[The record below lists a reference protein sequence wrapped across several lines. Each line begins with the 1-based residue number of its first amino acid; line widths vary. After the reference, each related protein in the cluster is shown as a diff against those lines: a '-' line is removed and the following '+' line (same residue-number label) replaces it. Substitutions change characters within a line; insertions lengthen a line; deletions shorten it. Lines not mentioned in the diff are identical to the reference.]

1 MFKNKKLIIFDMD
14 GTLIDSVGIWNEVDE
29 KLILQIGDGTIDDV
43 NIQVQRDQ
51 TLKRF
56 KDGDI
61 YLEYCRFLKEKYNS
75 KLTAE
80 EVLKLRKDI
89 AADYMINVVEFK
101 PDADKV
107 IKRLKELGYKLA
119 IGTTTRR
126 WNLDRYNT
134 DNKKMMEKCI
144 LNDWFDIILA
154 KEDVEKRKPDPE
166 VHLKILEA
174 LDIKKEEALVIEDSL
189 IGVEAARNA
198 GIECAII
205 YDKYS
210 DSERDEINEKADYLF
225 NCEYSLG
232 QFIGAEYSYKFYKEF
247 VSISY
252 SFKNKKESGGLHSV
266 ARLNHAARTSMF
278 LLIDNHV

>member
-1 MFKNKKLIIFDMD
+1 MLENKKLIIFDMD
-14 GTLIDSVGIWNEVDE
+14 GTLIDSVGIWNEVDRR
-29 KLILQIGDGTIDDV
+29 LIEEIGGTVGDE

-61 YLEYCRFLKEKYNS
+61 YLEYCRFLSKKYSS
-75 KLTAE
+75 KLSAE
-80 EVLKLRKDI
+80 EVFAKRKEI
-89 AADYMINVVEFK
+89 AADYMVNVVDFK
-101 PDADKV
+101 PNAENV
-107 IKRLKELGYKLA
+107 IKRLKELGYLLA

-126 WNLDRYNT
+126 WNLDRYNN

-174 LDIKKEEALVIEDSL
+174 LDIKKEETLIIEDSL
-189 IGVEAARNA
+189 IGVEAAKNA
-198 GIECAII
+198 DIECAVI

-210 DSERDEINEKADYLF
+210 DSERDEIMKLSNYYF
-225 NCEYSLG
+225 NDFDEMLKQINS
-232 QFIGAEYSYKFYKEF
+232 E
-247 VSISY
+247 
-252 SFKNKKESGGLHSV
+252 N
-266 ARLNHAARTSMF
+266 
-278 LLIDNHV
+278 

>member
-14 GTLIDSVGIWNEVDE
+14 GTLIDSVGIWNEVDS
-29 KLILQIGDGTIDDV
+29 KLIESIGGIITDE

-75 KLTAE
+75 SFSAE
-80 EVLKLRKDI
+80 EIYAKRKEI
-89 AADYMINVVEFK
+89 AYDYMINVVDFK
-101 PDADKV
+101 PNAEIV
-107 IKRLKELGYKLA
+107 IKRLKELGFILA

-126 WNLDRYNT
+126 WNLDRYNK

-144 LNDWFDIILA
+144 LNDYFDIILA

-166 VHLKILEA
+166 VHFKILEA
-174 LDIKKEEALVIEDSL
+174 LNVRREEALVIEDSL
-189 IGVEAARNA
+189 IGVEAAKNA
-198 GIECAII
+198 SIECAII

-210 DSERDEINEKADYLF
+210 DSEREEIKNLSQYYFNDFNEMLEQI
-225 NCEYSLG
+225 NNEL
-232 QFIGAEYSYKFYKEF
+232 
-247 VSISY
+247 V
-252 SFKNKKESGGLHSV
+252 
-266 ARLNHAARTSMF
+266 
-278 LLIDNHV
+278 

>member
-14 GTLIDSVGIWNEVDE
+14 GTLIDSVGIWNEVDS
-29 KLILQIGDGTIDDV
+29 KLIESIGGIITDE

-75 KLTAE
+75 SFSAE
-80 EVLKLRKDI
+80 EIYAKRKEI
-89 AADYMINVVEFK
+89 AYDYMINVVDFK
-101 PDADKV
+101 PNAEIV
-107 IKRLKELGYKLA
+107 IKRLKELGFILA

-126 WNLDRYNT
+126 WNLDRYNK

-144 LNDWFDIILA
+144 LNDYFDIILA

-174 LDIKKEEALVIEDSL
+174 LNVKREEALVIEDSL
-189 IGVEAARNA
+189 IGVEAAKNA
-198 GIECAII
+198 SIECAVI

-210 DSERDEINEKADYLF
+210 DSEREEIKNLSQYYFNDFNEMLEQI
-225 NCEYSLG
+225 NNEL
-232 QFIGAEYSYKFYKEF
+232 
-247 VSISY
+247 V
-252 SFKNKKESGGLHSV
+252 
-266 ARLNHAARTSMF
+266 
-278 LLIDNHV
+278 

>member
-1 MFKNKKLIIFDMD
+1 MLENKKLIIFDMD
-14 GTLIDSVGIWNEVDE
+14 GTLIDSVGIWNEVDRR
-29 KLILQIGDGTIDDV
+29 LIEEIGGTVEDE

-61 YLEYCRFLKEKYNS
+61 YLEYCRFLSEKYSS
-75 KLTAE
+75 KLSAE
-80 EVLKLRKDI
+80 EVFAKRKEI
-89 AADYMINVVEFK
+89 AADYMVNVVDFK
-101 PDADKV
+101 PNAENV
-107 IKRLKELGYKLA
+107 IKRLKELGYLLA

-126 WNLDRYNT
+126 WNLERYNN

-174 LDIKKEEALVIEDSL
+174 LDIKKEETLIIEDSL
-189 IGVEAARNA
+189 IGVEAAKNA
-198 GIECAII
+198 GIECAVI

-210 DSERDEINEKADYLF
+210 DSERDEIMKLSNYYF
-225 NCEYSLG
+225 NDFDEMLKQINS
-232 QFIGAEYSYKFYKEF
+232 E
-247 VSISY
+247 
-252 SFKNKKESGGLHSV
+252 N
-266 ARLNHAARTSMF
+266 
-278 LLIDNHV
+278 

>member
-14 GTLIDSVGIWNEVDE
+14 GTLIDSVGIWNEVDS
-29 KLILQIGDGTIDDV
+29 KLIESIGGIITDE

-75 KLTAE
+75 SFSAE
-80 EVLKLRKDI
+80 EIYAKRKEI
-89 AADYMINVVEFK
+89 AYDYMINVVDFK
-101 PDADKV
+101 PNAEIV
-107 IKRLKELGYKLA
+107 IKRLKELGFILA

-126 WNLDRYNT
+126 WNLDRYNK

-144 LNDWFDIILA
+144 LNDYFDIILA

-166 VHLKILEA
+166 VHFKILEA
-174 LDIKKEEALVIEDSL
+174 LNIKREEALVIEDSL
-189 IGVEAARNA
+189 IGVEAAKNA
-198 GIECAII
+198 SIECAVI

-210 DSERDEINEKADYLF
+210 DSEREEIKNLSQYYFNDFNEMLEQI
-225 NCEYSLG
+225 NNEL
-232 QFIGAEYSYKFYKEF
+232 
-247 VSISY
+247 V
-252 SFKNKKESGGLHSV
+252 
-266 ARLNHAARTSMF
+266 
-278 LLIDNHV
+278 

>member
-14 GTLIDSVGIWNEVDE
+14 GTLIDSVGIWNEVDS
-29 KLILQIGDGTIDDV
+29 KLIESIGGIITDE

-75 KLTAE
+75 SFSAE
-80 EVLKLRKDI
+80 EIYAKRKEI
-89 AADYMINVVEFK
+89 AYDYMINVVDFK
-101 PDADKV
+101 PNAEIV
-107 IKRLKELGYKLA
+107 IKRLKELGFILA

-126 WNLDRYNT
+126 WNLDRYNK

-144 LNDWFDIILA
+144 LNDYFDIILA

-166 VHLKILEA
+166 VHFKILET
-174 LDIKKEEALVIEDSL
+174 LNVKREEALIIEDSL
-189 IGVEAARNA
+189 IGVEAAKNA
-198 GIECAII
+198 SIECAVI

-210 DSERDEINEKADYLF
+210 DSEREEIKNLSQYYFNDFNEMLEQI
-225 NCEYSLG
+225 NNEL
-232 QFIGAEYSYKFYKEF
+232 
-247 VSISY
+247 V
-252 SFKNKKESGGLHSV
+252 
-266 ARLNHAARTSMF
+266 
-278 LLIDNHV
+278 

>member
-14 GTLIDSVGIWNEVDE
+14 GTLIDSVGIWNEVDRQ
-29 KLILQIGDGTIDDV
+29 LILKIGDGTIDDV
-43 NIQVQRDQ
+43 DIQVQRDQ
-51 TLKRF
+51 TLKKF

-75 KLTAE
+75 TLTAE
-80 EVLKLRKDI
+80 EVFKLRKEI
-89 AADYMINVVEFK
+89 AADYMINVVDFK
-101 PDADKV
+101 PDAEKV

-126 WNLDRYNT
+126 WNLDRYNN

-174 LDIKKEEALVIEDSL
+174 LDIKKEETLIIEDSL
-189 IGVEAARNA
+189 IGVEAAKNA
-198 GIECAII
+198 DIECAVI

-210 DSERDEINEKADYLF
+210 DSERDEIMKLSNYYF
-225 NCEYSLG
+225 NDFDEMLKQINS
-232 QFIGAEYSYKFYKEF
+232 E
-247 VSISY
+247 
-252 SFKNKKESGGLHSV
+252 N
-266 ARLNHAARTSMF
+266 
-278 LLIDNHV
+278 

>member
-14 GTLIDSVGIWNEVDE
+14 GTLIDSVGIWNEVDS
-29 KLILQIGDGTIDDV
+29 KLIESIGGIIIDE

-75 KLTAE
+75 SFSAE
-80 EVLKLRKDI
+80 EIYAKRKEI
-89 AADYMINVVEFK
+89 AYDYMINVVDFK
-101 PDADKV
+101 PNAEIV
-107 IKRLKELGYKLA
+107 IKRLKELGFILA

-126 WNLDRYNT
+126 WNLDRYNK

-144 LNDWFDIILA
+144 LNDYFDIILA

-166 VHLKILEA
+166 VHFKILEA
-174 LDIKKEEALVIEDSL
+174 LNVKREEALIIEDSL
-189 IGVEAARNA
+189 IGVEAAKNA
-198 GIECAII
+198 SIECAVI

-210 DSERDEINEKADYLF
+210 DSEREEIKNLSQYYFNDFNEMLEQI
-225 NCEYSLG
+225 NNEL
-232 QFIGAEYSYKFYKEF
+232 
-247 VSISY
+247 V
-252 SFKNKKESGGLHSV
+252 
-266 ARLNHAARTSMF
+266 
-278 LLIDNHV
+278 

>member
-14 GTLIDSVGIWNEVDE
+14 GTLIDSVGIWNEVDS
-29 KLILQIGDGTIDDV
+29 KLIESIGGIITDE

-75 KLTAE
+75 SFSAE
-80 EVLKLRKDI
+80 EIYAKRKEI
-89 AADYMINVVEFK
+89 AYDYMINVVDFK
-101 PDADKV
+101 PNAEIV
-107 IKRLKELGYKLA
+107 IKRLKELGFILA

-126 WNLDRYNT
+126 WNLDRYNK

-144 LNDWFDIILA
+144 LNDYFDIILA

-166 VHLKILEA
+166 VHFKILEA
-174 LDIKKEEALVIEDSL
+174 LNVKREEALIIEDSL
-189 IGVEAARNA
+189 IGVEAAKNA
-198 GIECAII
+198 SIECAVI

-210 DSERDEINEKADYLF
+210 DSEREEIKNLSQYYFNDFNEMLEQI
-225 NCEYSLG
+225 NNEL
-232 QFIGAEYSYKFYKEF
+232 
-247 VSISY
+247 V
-252 SFKNKKESGGLHSV
+252 
-266 ARLNHAARTSMF
+266 
-278 LLIDNHV
+278 

>member
-1 MFKNKKLIIFDMD
+1 MLKNKKVIIFDMD
-14 GTLIDSVGIWNEVDE
+14 GTLIDSVGIWNEVDRQ
-29 KLILQIGDGTIDDV
+29 LILKIGDGTIDDV

-51 TLKRF
+51 TLKKF

-75 KLTAE
+75 TLTAE
-80 EVLKLRKDI
+80 EVFKLRKEI
-89 AADYMINVVEFK
+89 AADYMINVVDFK
-101 PDADKV
+101 PDAEKV

-166 VHLKILEA
+166 VHLKILDA
-174 LDIKKEEALVIEDSL
+174 LGIKKEEPLIIEDSL
-189 IGVEAARNA
+189 IGVEAAQNA

-210 DSERDEINEKADYLF
+210 DSEREEINSKADYIF
-225 NCEYSLG
+225 SD
-232 QFIGAEYSYKFYKEF
+232 FAEML
-247 VSISY
+247 
-252 SFKNKKESGGLHSV
+252 NKINE
-266 ARLNHAARTSMF
+266 
-278 LLIDNHV
+278 